1 MQDDKEKES
10 QKAGEY
16 ELEEIKIQNELLLS
30 ENNEMRKQLLSI

>member
-1 MQDDKEKES
+1 MQDDNAKES
-10 QKAGEY
+10 LKVGEY